1 MLPILYMVIPC
12 YNEEEVLRET
22 AGRLDIKYNQ
32 LIKEEKISPESKILF
47 VNNGS
52 KDNTWKIIQELHGG
66 SSVFTGLSLSRNF
79 GHQNAVLAG
88 LMTARDYCDAA
99 ISMDADL
106 QDDIN
111 AIDEMVDDFAKGSQI
126 VYGVRSSRDTDTV
139 FKRSTAQFF
148 YKFMKALG
156 ADIVYNHADFRLM
169 SRRVLDELA
178 GFEEYNMFLRGIMPL
193 IGFKSSI
200 VYYERAERFA
210 GESKYPLKEMLLFAL
225 NGITS
230 LSIKPLRLITS
241 VGLLISL
248 ISFCVLIYIV
258 AGKLIMRTSLEIG
271 WASTVCSIWLIGGLQ
286 IMFIGVIGEY
296 IGKIYSEV
304 KKRPKYIIDTNLADK
319 KEKPDNK

>member
-1 MLPILYMVIPC
+1 MSPVLYMVIPC
-12 YNEEEVLRET
+12 YYEEEVLPET
-22 AGRLDIKYNQ
+22 AKRLKEKYTN
-32 LIKEEKISPESKILF
+32 LISSGKISPDSRIMF
-47 VNNGS
+47 VNDGS
-52 KDNTWKIIQELHGG
+52 KDKTWDIIKQLNASDKI
-66 SSVFTGLSLSRNF
+66 FTGLTLSRNF

-88 LMTARDYCDAA
+88 LMTAKEYCDMA

-111 AIDEMVDDFAKGSQI
+111 AIDDMVDEYAKGSQI
-126 VYGVRSSRDTDTV
+126 VYGVRSSRQTDTW

-148 YKFMKALG
+148 YRFMKSLG

-200 VYYERAERFA
+200 VYYERTERFA
-210 GESKYPLKEMLLFAL
+210 GESKYPLKKMLLFAL

-241 VGLLISL
+241 VGLTISL
-248 ISFCVLIYIV
+248 ISFIIFLYILIS
-258 AGKLIMRTSLEIG
+258 KLFLNSVLEIG
-271 WASTVCSIWLIGGLQ
+271 WASTVCSIWFIGGLQ
-286 IMFIGVIGEY
+286 IMFLGIIGEY

-304 KKRPKYIIDTNLADK
+304 KKRPKYIIDEILKN
-319 KEKPDNK
+319 N